1 MKQKYLTTVMVMK
14 KRILQNAHPVGIR
27 AGGVIPDRYFT
38 ANAAIN
44 SYREATKN
52 YVINVSKKGPQ
63 GMSIVQFAK
72 YRKTTLKTLV
82 LAKFWYGLMPRHGKK
97 LKS

>member
-1 MKQKYLTTVMVMK
+1 MVMK
-14 KRILQNAHPVGIR
+14 KHILQNAHPVGIR
-27 AGGVIPDRYFT
+27 AEGVIPDKYFI

-52 YVINVSKKGPQ
+52 YAINASKKDPQ
-63 GMSIVQFAK
+63 NTSIAQFAK

>member
-1 MKQKYLTTVMVMK
+1 MVMK

-38 ANAAIN
+38 VNAAIN

-52 YVINVSKKGPQ
+52 YVINASKRGPQ
-63 GMSIVQFAK
+63 GMSTAQFAK
-72 YRKTTLKTLV
+72 YQRTTQKTHA
-82 LAKFWYGLMPRHGKK
+82 LANL
-97 LKS
+97 

>member
-14 KRILQNAHPVGIR
+14 KHISQNAHPAGIR
-27 AGGVIPDRYFT
+27 AAGVIPGKYFI

-44 SYREATKN
+44 NYREATKN
-52 YVINVSKKGPQ
+52 YVINASKRGPQ

-72 YRKTTLKTLV
+72 YRKTTLKTHA
-82 LAKFWYGLMPRHGKK
+82 LANL
-97 LKS
+97 